1 MPAIGSFNALPTCS
15 ADDCKSV
22 PMACEIS
29 AMACVALPKFTPL
42 ICVNV
47 ANTFSADN
55 IASSLNIDLPLLAL
69 NVVAISAICVAVSP
83 AAMPVDFTT
92 ASVCASAD
100 WNSLASLILPPMKS
114 PTLDN
119 ADPAKLIAASPIR
132 ISAPVAMVCSAL
144 NPPPAFFAV
153 VLMPSTLCVMLF
165 TTGVTSSSPVKR
177 ISTVVSLIC
186 VLPCVH
192 SLQIQWT
199 SVQDVLLLFASLA
212 GLLVCSG
219 KYLYTILILNTL

>member
-55 IASSLNIDLPLLAL
+55 IASSLNIELPLLAL
-69 NVVAISAICVAVSP
+69 NVDAISPNCLAVNP

-92 ASVCASAD
+92 ASV
-100 WNSLASLILPPMKS
+100 
-114 PTLDN
+114 
-119 ADPAKLIAASPIR
+119 
-132 ISAPVAMVCSAL
+132 
-144 NPPPAFFAV
+144 
-153 VLMPSTLCVMLF
+153 
-165 TTGVTSSSPVKR
+165 
-177 ISTVVSLIC
+177 
-186 VLPCVH
+186 
-192 SLQIQWT
+192 
-199 SVQDVLLLFASLA
+199 
-212 GLLVCSG
+212 
-219 KYLYTILILNTL
+219 